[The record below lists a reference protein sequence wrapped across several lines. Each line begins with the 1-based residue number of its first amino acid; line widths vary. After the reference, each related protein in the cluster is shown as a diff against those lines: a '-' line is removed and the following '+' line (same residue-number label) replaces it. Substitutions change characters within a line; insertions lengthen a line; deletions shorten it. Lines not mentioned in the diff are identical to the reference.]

1 MIKLVCYYGLGV
13 EATSVPQASRRD
25 SDSEVVLSRL
35 SVKGWAPG
43 DPCSRPAT
51 RPRAGW
57 TLLSHREKEE
67 NPKERPRPQGPSP
80 VALPPALPPPV
91 SDMHR
96 NSIGT
101 PLVTRLPPSGHR
113 WSLTFLAV
121 IKAEEPTEA

>member
-1 MIKLVCYYGLGV
+1 MHERLGTWGPV
-13 EATSVPQASRRD
+13 QQTRHQTSGRLD
-25 SDSEVVLSRL
+25 SALSSGERGE
-35 SVKGWAPG
+35 SQGAAAP
-43 DPCSRPAT
+43 P
-51 RPRAGW
+51 
-57 TLLSHREKEE
+57 
-67 NPKERPRPQGPSP
+67 GPSP

-101 PLVTRLPPSGHR
+101 PLVTRLPPSRHR